1 MAGTRSDNQ
10 RSRLA
15 ERAARWMS
23 EHGSDDPALALRRV
37 VAAEGRAA
45 PDRRQ
50 WPSLD
55 EIREAL
61 LTRQR
66 LFRGNAQSRALA
78 RRRDAALEAMGFFA
92 PFHPMLTGAVLD
104 GTADAHSPVQL
115 HLHAESTEAV
125 LGFLREHAIPYRLG
139 ERRIR
144 LDARRQVD
152 VPRIE
157 FDADGVAFE
166 LWLLPEACAR
176 SAPLEPDGHA
186 PMRRANLAA
195 LRRTLE
201 SEHALP

>member
-1 MAGTRSDNQ
+1 MAGTRGDNQ

-37 VAAEGRAA
+37 VSAEGSAA

-50 WPSLD
+50 WPGLD

-66 LFRGNAQSRALA
+66 LFRGNAQSQALA
-78 RRRDAALEAMGFFA
+78 RRRNAALEAMEFFA
-92 PFHPMLTGAVLD
+92 AFHPMLTGAVLD
-104 GTADAHSPVQL
+104 GTADAHSQVQL
-115 HLHAESTEAV
+115 HLHVESAESV
-125 LGFLREHAIPYRLG
+125 LAFLREHDIPYRLG

-144 LDARRQVD
+144 LDARRQLD

-186 PMRRANLAA
+186 PMRRANLAT

-201 SEHALP
+201 SERTLP